1 MKLLSGTLL
10 AAVLI
15 LTGLFVHR
23 DQESD
28 TLNDQ
33 TRTGVAGS
41 FVRLPHGTVHYQLA
55 GPERGRTV
63 VLVHGF
69 SVPYYIWDPTYD
81 ELVKKGFR
89 VLRYDLYGRGYSD
102 RPDEV
107 YGPDLYDIQLN
118 ALLSQLNV
126 SGAVDL
132 VGLSMGGPI
141 VVTFADRH
149 PGKVRSLTLVDP
161 AYLSGEEP
169 PLQVRA
175 PLIGEYVM
183 DVFIAPSLPHSQ
195 VDVFVHP
202 ERFPDYE
209 GKYLPQMHYKG
220 FRRALLSTMR
230 NYLTRDDRL
239 EYQQLGKSGLPVLL
253 VWGKSDRTVPFSI
266 SKDVLK
272 AVPQAQFYPV
282 DQAAHVPQYE
292 QPEVF
297 NPILIRFLQPTSLP
311 HR

>member
-107 YGPDLYDIQLN
+107 YGPDEIRHAYYHTVSAQALAAIFDMVREVN
-118 ALLSQLNV
+118 AAADDGKLLRDDVAELQRALQQFDEIF
-126 SGAVDL
+126 AVLKDDD
-132 VGLSMGGPI
+132 
-141 VVTFADRH
+141 ADKAKQVLEWARAE
-149 PGKVRSLTLVDP
+149 GKLGESTSAEPLLTD
-161 AYLSGEEP
+161 A
-169 PLQVRA
+169 
-175 PLIGEYVM
+175 
-183 DVFIAPSLPHSQ
+183 Q
-195 VDVFVHP
+195 VDALIEQRQQARKSRDFA
-202 ERFPDYE
+202 
-209 GKYLPQMHYKG
+209 
-220 FRRALLSTMR
+220 RADAIRKQLA
-230 NYLTRDDRL
+230 DVGIIL
-239 EYQQLGKSGLPVLL
+239 EDTKDGLR
-253 VWGKSDRTVPFSI
+253 WKR
-266 SKDVLK
+266 K
-272 AVPQAQFYPV
+272 
-282 DQAAHVPQYE
+282 
-292 QPEVF
+292 
-297 NPILIRFLQPTSLP
+297 
-311 HR
+311 